1 MRYVSIAV
9 LVFALAAIGFAQ
21 QDQSNAQQGS
31 ATQTT
36 MNGYLIDAMCEKKM
50 ASKDKPMEKAAA
62 HTKDCAMNDACAAS
76 GFGVLSDGKYYKFDE
91 DGSAK
96 AKQLLDQSSRE
107 DNLYVQVTGT
117 VQDSTMTVAT
127 ISEAAPPGQ

>member
-9 LVFALAAIGFAQ
+9 LACALAVIGFAQ
-21 QDQSNAQQGS
+21 QNQENPQQGS
-31 ATQTT
+31 AAQTT
-36 MNGYLIDAMCEKKM
+36 MNGYLVDAMCGKKM
-50 ASKDKPMEKAAA
+50 ALKDKPMEKAAA

-76 GFGVLSDGKYYKFDE
+76 GFGVLSDGKYYKFDT

-96 AKQLLDQSSRE
+96 AKQVLEQSSRE

-127 ISEAAPPGQ
+127 ISEATPPSQ